1 MKLEAAN
8 VLAFE
13 AGRAL
18 LGAARPLDVEIEG
31 VTIHVAPQREPPMA
45 WPALPDGRPI
55 PGLDEQRDGPWPSA
69 VRLDCSWKGGHV
81 TLVARWSTW
90 RAHRRYHGQLA
101 LEVATV
107 PRNRQI
113 VWSTVTQRILDVSP
127 EGEDAMLEDAVI
139 PVSLAL
145 FDREKGDEKRAY
157 LRYQIELARKLGL
170 PFTGAATA
178 TLFRVPQGFS
188 GALDPDA
195 FGRVVRAA
203 LVKLPFVTRGEDSDV
218 EGEPYL
224 DIRRALAPS
233 KRPAPGRNEGVPEA
247 AAGEPPPDLAGQDSS
262 LFDELGVFRFGPFEA
277 FRWTDLGRINVVI
290 GRNDTGKSTLLKLG
304 YALARS
310 VQDYTRRLEA
320 DRPSL
325 GEVLAEKLMWTFQ
338 PASARLG
345 DLVKKRSPGDAVFG
359 ATLCNA
365 VYSAIL
371 SAADARS
378 LRVDD
383 DGGPQPNLRALFI
396 PPKEILTS
404 VDAITSLHEQDKR
417 FGFDD
422 TYYDLA
428 VALRGEVMQQDLPD
442 SLRRVLTSLRSLF
455 SGEIVRESGRFVF
468 RRGDDQFWMSQVAE
482 GIKKIGLFARLIQTG
497 ELRRNTVLFIDEPE
511 TNLHPA
517 AARALVRM
525 LHDVSLAGVQIFMA
539 THSYF
544 ILKQL
549 ELVARQHEADVRLC
563 ALTNR
568 EGYVSGSF
576 HDLSE
581 GMPPNEIV
589 EEELSMG
596 DEDVDLA
603 MAG

>member
-13 AGRAL
+13 VGRAVL
-18 LGAARPLDVEIEG
+18 DAARPLDVEIEG
-31 VTIHVAPQREPPMA
+31 VTIHVVPQREAPIA
-45 WPALPDGRPI
+45 WPALPYGKPI
-55 PGLDEQRDGPWPSA
+55 PGLDEQRHGPWPSA

-90 RAHRRYHGQLA
+90 RANPRYHGQLA
-101 LEVATV
+101 LEVATA

-139 PVSLAL
+139 PVSLSL

-188 GALDPDA
+188 GALAPDA
-195 FGRVVRAA
+195 FARVVRAA

-233 KRPAPGRNEGVPEA
+233 KRPVPGRSEGVPEA
-247 AAGEPPPDLAGQDSS
+247 AAGEPPPDLAGQDSA
-262 LFDELGVFRFGPFEA
+262 LFDELGAFHFGPFEA
-277 FRWTDLGRINVVI
+277 FSWTDLGRINVII

-310 VQDYTRRLEA
+310 VQDYTRRMEA
-320 DRPSL
+320 DRPSM
-325 GEVLAEKLMWTFQ
+325 GEVLAEKFMWTFQ

-345 DLVKKRSPGDAVFG
+345 DLVKKRSPGDAVVG

-371 SAADARS
+371 SASDARS

-428 VALRGEVMQQDLPD
+428 VALRGEVIQEDLPD
-442 SLRRVLTSLRSLF
+442 SLRRVLNSLRELF

-482 GIKKIGLFARLIQTG
+482 GIKKIGLFARLIQNG

-549 ELVARQHEADVRLC
+549 ELVARQHKVDVRLC

-568 EGYVSGSF
+568 EGHVSGSF

>member
-1 MKLEAAN
+1 M
-8 VLAFE
+8 
-13 AGRAL
+13 
-18 LGAARPLDVEIEG
+18 
-31 VTIHVAPQREPPMA
+31 
-45 WPALPDGRPI
+45 
-55 PGLDEQRDGPWPSA
+55 
-69 VRLDCSWKGGHV
+69 
-81 TLVARWSTW
+81 ARWSTW

-218 EGEPYL
+218 EGEPFL

-262 LFDELGVFRFGPFEA
+262 LFDELGVFQFGPFEA

-325 GEVLAEKLMWTFQ
+325 GEVLADKLMWTFQ

-482 GIKKIGLFARLIQTG
+482 GIKKIGLFARLIQNG

-581 GMPPNEIV
+581 GMPPSEIV

>member
-31 VTIHVAPQREPPMA
+31 VTIHVAPQHEPPIA
-45 WPALPDGRPI
+45 WPALPDGRPL

-262 LFDELGVFRFGPFEA
+262 LFDELGVFQFGPFEA

-345 DLVKKRSPGDAVFG
+345 DLVKKRSPGGAVFG

-365 VYSAIL
+365 VYSAFL
-371 SAADARS
+371 SASDARS

-482 GIKKIGLFARLIQTG
+482 GIKKIGLFARLIQNG

-549 ELVARQHEADVRLC
+549 ELVARQHQADVRLC